1 MDQATP
7 TKSSGVQTA
16 SWLLLAVVLGLAV
29 FVVGR
34 MRHAPPPQA
43 PERVDPLLLVPAGPR
58 LLISADVS
66 SLSKVAA
73 NDLARLGGEKLLG
86 LRETC
91 GFEPILALER
101 AVFAMPFVDATLPGT
116 GADFA
121 FIAAT
126 SIDAQRGLKCAEKV
140 IQKRGGSTGRTQ
152 LGQFT
157 SVRDL
162 SKPVG
167 EVAFR
172 PDGMFVLS
180 GGQYFRDV
188 MDASSGTVK
197 LDDAAKLRT
206 QLHRSLRDK
215 LGAAQLKLTLLP
227 EASSVLRGVLALGL
241 GAEIGSDVVVR
252 GVVVCAS
259 VEACSKAREVIDG
272 AKTAL
277 AKEPG
282 LSGLATLEVSQTQD
296 RLELDGRLP
305 REQLGPLLIQLLS
318 N

>member
-7 TKSSGVQTA
+7 TKSSGVQTV
-16 SWLLLAVVLGLAV
+16 SWLLLAAALGLAV
-29 FVVGR
+29 FLVGR
-34 MRHAPPPQA
+34 ARHAA
-43 PERVDPLLLVPAGPR
+43 PAASERVDPLLLVPAGPR

-73 NDLARLGGEKLLG
+73 KDLARLGGEKLLG
-86 LRETC
+86 LRDTC
-91 GFEPILALER
+91 GFEPLLALEH
-101 AVFAMPFVDATLPGT
+101 AVFAMPFVDATSAGT
-116 GADFA
+116 GSDFA
-121 FIAAT
+121 FVAAT
-126 SIDAQRGLKCAEKV
+126 SIDAQRGLKCAEQV

-152 LGQFT
+152 LGKFT

-188 MDASSGTVK
+188 MDAAAGAVQVN
-197 LDDAAKLRT
+197 DAARLRT

-215 LGAAQLKLTLLP
+215 LGPAQLKLTLLP

-241 GAEIGSDVVVR
+241 GVEVGADVGVR
-252 GVVVCAS
+252 GVVVCGS
-259 VEACSKAREVIDG
+259 VEACSKAHDVIVG
-272 AKTAL
+272 ASRQM

-282 LSGLATLEVSQTQD
+282 LSGLRTLKVLEQQD
-296 RLELDGRLP
+296 RLELSARLP
-305 REQLGPLLIQLLS
+305 REQLGPLLSQLLS